1 MGHAHK
7 IVEIIVKYYVKM
19 PEIEEKNDTE
29 EEDMEQY
36 GSENEK
42 SEDEEY
48 PCLYMSSGSD
58 EDESSE
64 LDEEECEQRRSDCMN
79 DMADLEKQFNE
90 IKEFLYRER
99 SKQVE
104 TKLQEVQVEEAKEYL
119 TPLAELEQLRKIR
132 IEVAGIL
139 KDLELKNITNKFEAE
154 EQACE
159 QHFYS
164 EKILLSDVIKEEIE
178 EKIRRLEEDRH
189 NIDISSDIWNESQAR
204 KNKLKKKDGKSYS
217 GNGERK
223 KKTITVTGPFIIYML
238 KDIEIMDDWT
248 IIKKH
253 SAMKSAQKKEKVFPK
268 QEKNPY
274 RAHYEDGKLYYEGS
288 CYSKGHHI
296 IIDNNE
302 DSPVHATITAIND
315 VDVCVKRS
323 DGNKSKLYIAKLQ
336 KG

>member
-1 MGHAHK
+1 
-7 IVEIIVKYYVKM
+7 M

-36 GSENEK
+36 GSDNEK

-48 PCLYMSSGSD
+48 PIMYMSSGSD

-64 LDEEECEQRRSDCMN
+64 IDEEECEHRRSECME
-79 DMADLEKQFNE
+79 DMADLEKQFND

-104 TKLQEVQVEEAKEYL
+104 LKLEEVQIEEACEYL
-119 TPLAELEQLRKIR
+119 KPLADLEQSMKVR

-139 KDLELKNITNKFEAE
+139 KDLELKNVKNKFEAE

-159 QHFYS
+159 QHFKS
-164 EKILLSDVIKEEIE
+164 ERNLLSDVIKDDLE

-204 KNKLKKKDGKSYS
+204 KNKLRKKNGKSYS

-223 KKTITVTGPFIIYML
+223 KKTVTVTGPFIIYML
-238 KDIEIMDDWT
+238 NDVEIMDDWT

-253 SAMKSAQKKEKVFPK
+253 SAMKSAQKKEKAFPK
-268 QEKNPY
+268 QEKNPF

-302 DSPVHATITAIND
+302 DSPVHATITAINNGD
-315 VDVCVKRS
+315 VWVKRS

-336 KG
+336 KGKYTIRHVPY